1 MPNSH
6 ISVSVIHELDQIL
19 ASGLSLEDAIT
30 NLRGSLVPPGYTPYP
45 FRSNTTESP
54 LHKLRSTVA
63 TYTFRKRVAELK
75 LKGVDFTFYL
85 YVPEVVPAMRLVHHD
100 RADHNHLLR
109 RIAEH
114 LRNGGYSA
122 LNCESFSDVLAD
134 PLSGLTH
141 AALVGK
147 RTQSAKDAERLLS
160 YHVVNSLKKLGYNLG
175 ASFIRTIARW
185 HEA

>member
-1 MPNSH
+1 MPNSD

-45 FRSNTTESP
+45 FRSNTTESR

-63 TYTFRKRVAELK
+63 TYAFRKRVAELK
-75 LKGVDFTFYL
+75 LQG
-85 YVPEVVPAMRLVHHD
+85 VVPAMRLVHHD
-100 RADHNHLLR
+100 RADHNHLLK

-175 ASFIRTIARW
+175 ASYIRTIARW